1 MADTPT
7 HPSEADTPMHQ
18 SGIDPYRFWS
28 LGAGRPYSFR
38 PDGEE
43 DEGRQ
48 WIPLLL
54 RLKGCSAQDFAAGLH
69 ITAPEKR
76 AAWQSAV
83 QVPSLYTDSPITLGD
98 DPYITASIN
107 VGYLEKDFL
116 EDEELRAD
124 LRRAIES
131 VTPGL
136 PLDRDALFG
145 ETPPSPSEGG
155 GGGLKGTDGSSPPPR
170 AAMQAAPARRS
181 PPLDG
186 PRTATRAS
194 PTGGGAFAAAPAPPP
209 IVVMGIIDDGIAFAN
224 ER

>member
-1 MADTPT
+1 MVDTPR
-7 HPSEADTPMHQ
+7 HPGTAGSPMDQ
-18 SGIDPYRFWS
+18 SGIDPYLFWLLGMGRFYYFS
-28 LGAGRPYSFR
+28 

-43 DEGRQ
+43 NEGRQ

-54 RLKGCSAQDFAAGLH
+54 RLKGYSAQDFAAGLH
-69 ITAPEKR
+69 ITASEKR
-76 AAWQSAV
+76 VAWQSAV
-83 QVPSLYTDSPITLGD
+83 RVPSLYTDSPIPLGD

-145 ETPPSPSEGG
+145 KTPPPPPGG
-155 GGGLKGTDGSSPPPR
+155 GGGPKGRDGTSPPPTAGEMEVAPGRQPPPPR
-170 AAMQAAPARRS
+170 AAMQA
-181 PPLDG
+181 G
-186 PRTATRAS
+186 PR
-194 PTGGGAFAAAPAPPP
+194 PPAPAPEGPRGGAP
-209 IVVMGIIDDGIAFAN
+209 RPAARRRPMAPGRRRVPG
-224 ER
+224 